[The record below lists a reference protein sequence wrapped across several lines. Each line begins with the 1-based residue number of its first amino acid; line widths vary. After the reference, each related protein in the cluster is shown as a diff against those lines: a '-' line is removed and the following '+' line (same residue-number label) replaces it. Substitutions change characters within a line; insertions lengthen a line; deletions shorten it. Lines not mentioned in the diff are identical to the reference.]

1 MKIIASCRTY
11 QEEAHI
17 KQFCEAYGEFA
28 DTILIA
34 DGLSTDRTVEIA
46 NKFPNVFVRYF
57 TEMVTLKDGTK
68 RNPDGPHIQFLVD
81 WATASGGD
89 WLIHQDCD
97 QRPNKFLKQDVRRIL
112 ENTDKDFIQ
121 VTQIYLWGKDQYFP
135 DLSYQGGQWMQGL
148 WAWRLS
154 AGLKIID
161 KMPHYEF
168 SFDGQNSIDINKTGR
183 ELNLQPPYCFMHFG
197 WDSIEKTLAHVQYY
211 RRTGLIDGMKMP
223 YEFGGEPK
231 GLESWMIE

>member
-1 MKIIASCRTY
+1 MKIIATARSRN
-11 QEEAHI
+11 EEKHV
-17 KQFCEAYGEFA
+17 KQWCEFYSEFA
-28 DTILIA
+28 DILLIA
-34 DGLSTDRTVEIA
+34 DGGSTDKTIEIA
-46 NKFPNVFVRYF
+46 LRYPKVQIRNYSI
-57 TEMVTLKDGTK
+57 EVILKDGSK
-68 RNPDGPHIQFLVD
+68 RNPDGPHVQFLID
-81 WATASGGD
+81 WATELGGD
-89 WLIHQDCD
+89 WINHQDMD
-97 QRPNKFLKQDVRRIL
+97 QRPNKFLKRDIRKIL
-112 ENTDKDFIQ
+112 ESTDKDFIQ